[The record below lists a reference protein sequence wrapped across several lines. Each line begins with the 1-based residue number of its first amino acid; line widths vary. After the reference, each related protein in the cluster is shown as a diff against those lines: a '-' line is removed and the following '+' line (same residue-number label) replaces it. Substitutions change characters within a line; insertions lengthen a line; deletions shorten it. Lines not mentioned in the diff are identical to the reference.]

1 MKKAQITSLILC
13 VALMT
18 LVGSFAWA
26 KVTTY
31 ESKTLKWSWAGA
43 GDQPN
48 GGNSTVAIT
57 EGQQDKMP
65 AWTIKGTLGDGW
77 EYCAAYI
84 TATPD
89 AATLEKLKTST
100 GIAFKILGDG
110 DRYKIKMI
118 TSDVKDGGY
127 FEYFFETVKGA
138 AITIVVPTGFFL
150 KPSWTQSG
158 PSKLNMNNVTDV
170 GFETGRPGTP
180 GPFEIK
186 IWDVRLFTGDIP
198 ALTPAEKKANDK
210 AIADAAAAEA
220 KIAKPVGG
228 NLGAQTVKL
237 TDNFQYG
244 GNWQGHF
251 MEPVLFNGNK
261 ISKGESYTL
270 KITFTADRDLEQ
282 SLWVG
287 LVDPSSSA
295 SGWKPLSWSS
305 SKDLCDVGQEIKDV
319 KKGKPVSVTLNFTT
333 LQGSTGARPNQNSL
347 VFASRDANNKKGPV
361 TLSFTEFVFT
371 KN

>member
-1 MKKAQITSLILC
+1 MKKAKLTSLIFC
-13 VALMT
+13 VALIT

-26 KVTTY
+26 KVTTF
-31 ESKTLKWSWAGA
+31 ESKTLKWSWTGA

-89 AATLEKLKTST
+89 ADTLEKLKTST
-100 GIAFKILGDG
+100 GIAFRILGDG

-127 FEYFFETVKGA
+127 FEYFFDTVKGA

-150 KPSWTQSG
+150 KPSWSNQG
-158 PSKLNMNNVTDV
+158 PNKLNMSNVTDV

-186 IWDVRLFTGDIP
+186 IWDVRLFTGDVP

-210 AIADAAAAEA
+210 AVADAAAAAA
-220 KIAKPVGG
+220 KVAKPVGG
-228 NLGAQTVKL
+228 NLGAQSVKL
-237 TDNFQYG
+237 VDNFQYG

-251 MEPVLFNGNK
+251 MEPALFNGNK

-270 KITFTADRDLEQ
+270 KITFTASRDLEQ

-295 SGWKPLSWSS
+295 GGWKPLSWA
-305 SKDLCDVGQEIKDV
+305 SKDLCEVGQEIKDV
-319 KKGKPVSVTLNFTT
+319 KAGKPVSVTLNFTT
-333 LQGSTGARPNQNSL
+333 VGNATGTRANQNSL
-347 VFASRDANNKKGPV
+347 VFASRDKDNKKGPV
-361 TLSFTEFVFT
+361 TLDFTEFVFT

>member
-1 MKKAQITSLILC
+1 MRKARITSLILC
-13 VALMT
+13 VALVT

-31 ESKTLKWSWAGA
+31 ESKTLKWSWTGE
-43 GDQPN
+43 GDQNN
-48 GGNSTVAIT
+48 GGNSTATVT
-57 EGQQDKMP
+57 EGLQDKMP
-65 AWTIKGTLGDGW
+65 AWTIKGNLGSGW

-110 DRYKIKMI
+110 DRWKIRML
-118 TSDVKDGGY
+118 TSDVQDGGY
-127 FEYFFETVKGA
+127 FEYFFDTVKGA

-150 KPSWTQSG
+150 KPSWTQAG
-158 PSKLNMNNVTDV
+158 PSKLNMNNVTAV

-186 IWDVRLFTGDIP
+186 IWDVRLFTGDVP
-198 ALTPAEKKANDK
+198 ALTAAEKKANDK

-228 NLGAQTVKL
+228 NLGAQSL
-237 TDNFQYG
+237 TLVDNFQYG
-244 GNWQGHF
+244 GNWQGKF
-251 MEPVLFNGNK
+251 MEPGLFNGNK
-261 ISKGESYTL
+261 ITKGETYTL
-270 KITFTADRDLEQ
+270 KITFTANRDLEQ

-287 LVDPSSSA
+287 LVDPSPA
-295 SGWKPLSWSS
+295 AGNWRPLSYSP

-319 KKGKPVSVTLNFTT
+319 KAGKPISVTLTFTT
-333 LQGSTGARPNQNSL
+333 VGGSTGTRPNQNAL
-347 VFASRDANNKKGPV
+347 VFASRDSNNKKGPI
-361 TLSFTEFVFT
+361 TLNFTEFVFS